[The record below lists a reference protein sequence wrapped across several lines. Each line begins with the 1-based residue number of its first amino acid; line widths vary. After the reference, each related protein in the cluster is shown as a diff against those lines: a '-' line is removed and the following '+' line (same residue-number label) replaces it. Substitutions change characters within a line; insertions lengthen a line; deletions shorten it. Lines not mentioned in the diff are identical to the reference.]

1 MTTATGQRILGP
13 ILFLDID
20 GVMNTTDSILRHQ
33 SNHIF
38 TPESIRC
45 LEKIVAE
52 TGCKIVISS
61 TWREEDQW
69 KILPQVFTDNGL
81 ALMLDQIIDRTPIL
95 PAEDGA
101 TREDE
106 IDCWLA
112 EKNYVGS
119 YAILDDIPFDGE
131 HAGRLARTSTDT
143 GLTAAECSRV
153 INLLLIG

>member
-1 MTTATGQRILGP
+1 MTVATRQRIHGP
-13 ILFLDID
+13 VLFLDID
-20 GVMNTTDSILRHQ
+20 GVMNTTDSILRNK
-33 SNHIF
+33 SNRIF
-38 TPESIRC
+38 TPESVTC
-45 LEKIVAE
+45 LQKIVAE
-52 TGCKIVISS
+52 TDCKVVISS
-61 TWREEDQW
+61 TWREEEQW

-81 ALMLDQIIDRTPIL
+81 ASVLGRIIGRTPIL
-95 PAEDGA
+95 PAEDGP

-112 EKNYVGS
+112 RGNYTGP

-153 INLLLIG
+153 IDLLLIG

>member
-1 MTTATGQRILGP
+1 MTRQTPCDVAGP

-33 SNHIF
+33 SNRIF

-61 TWREEDQW
+61 TWREEEQW
-69 KILPQVFTDNGL
+69 RILPEVFTRNGL
-81 ALMLDQIIDRTPIL
+81 AAALEQIIDRTPIL
-95 PAEDGA
+95 PAEDGP

-112 EKNYVGS
+112 ESNYQGL

-131 HAGRLARTSTDT
+131 HAGRLVQTSTDD
-143 GLTAAECSRV
+143 GLTENECRRA
-153 INLLLIG
+153 IDLLLGR

>member
-1 MTTATGQRILGP
+1 MTVAARQRIPGP
-13 ILFLDID
+13 VLFLDID
-20 GVMNTTDSILRHQ
+20 GVMNTTDSIVRNK
-33 SNHIF
+33 SNRIF
-38 TPESIRC
+38 TPESVRC
-45 LEKIVAE
+45 LQKIVTE

-81 ALMLDQIIDRTPIL
+81 ASVLDRIIDRTPIL
-95 PAEDGA
+95 PAEDGP

-112 EKNYVGS
+112 AQDYAGP

-131 HAGRLARTSTDT
+131 HACRLVRTSTDT
-143 GLTAAECSRV
+143 GLTATECRRA
-153 INLLLIG
+153 IDILLNG